1 MISRVCEE
9 FDIDPVRALWVMD
22 HAPAGMIADI
32 LELRAYA
39 ATWQALAGAG
49 DAKARNRIYATP
61 LGKRVAE
68 IEAELAR
75 AKRAAR
81 DAGDGE

>member
-39 ATWQALAGAG
+39 ATWAWVRLTINKPGAI
-49 DAKARNRIYATP
+49 RH
-61 LGKRVAE
+61 
-68 IEAELAR
+68 
-75 AKRAAR
+75 AR
-81 DAGDGE
+81 DVGVVIERRR

>member
-1 MISRVCEE
+1 VISRVCEE

-39 ATWQALAGAG
+39 ATWQALGQAG
-49 DAKARNRIYATP
+49 DAKGRNRIYATP
-61 LGKRVAE
+61 AGQRVAE

-75 AKRAAR
+75 ARRAAR